1 MKFYQI
7 PCVTEVRNDFGLV
20 QLQGTGN
27 PQIPEC
33 VQQGGDC
40 GNDVFYNCNQAW
52 VIKMEVSNASC
63 ETFSPL
69 NSCSFRVNDS
79 LFLSNCQIDFCE
91 DADTNQDCGTS
102 AYYEISCP
110 DNLIVSCGQAAGL
123 DVQCDDGSCDNYTFV
138 QPQ

>member
-1 MKFYQI
+1 MF
-7 PCVTEVRNDFGLV
+7 CVESRFALV

-33 VQQGGDC
+33 QQQNGDC
-40 GNDVFYNCNQAW
+40 GNEVFYTCQNSW
-52 VIKMEVSNASC
+52 FIRMEVSNASC
-63 ETFSPL
+63 ETFNPL

-79 LFLSNCQIDFCE
+79 LTLGGCQVEFCE
-91 DADTNQDCGTS
+91 DSSDNESCGSS

-110 DNLIVSCGQAAGL
+110 DNLIVPCGQGDL
-123 DVQCDDGSCDNYTFV
+123 DIVCEDGECIDYTFV